1 MTSNRHH
8 FVFDGLHC
16 AKSGCKLQVF
26 NLYVGTL
33 ITAEF
38 GSFAWLPF
46 RSGSGSFSA
55 MKAQNQYDCKA
66 RGNNVRD
73 FGAVGDG
80 KTKDT
85 AAIQK
90 AVDAGGMVYFPPG
103 VYLSGTVFLK
113 SNGGLNL
120 APGAV
125 LKASPDYEDFNA
137 PDFCP
142 QNSWSKNEFSTGKH
156 LVVALEQENIIIC
169 GGGRIEG
176 NFPAFMLLDKPMK
189 EFMPG
194 VYEAAPG
201 GKLGQMLFF
210 CESRKI
216 TLRDIELADSSYWH
230 CFLHGCEDV
239 IITGLRI
246 YGDPKVNTNDGLDI
260 DCCRNV
266 TVSDCIIDVADDA
279 IAIRGNWKKL
289 KTKRPCEN
297 IVVSNCVLS
306 AGYACAVRVGVGD
319 GIIRN
324 CLFNNIVVP
333 HAGVGLLVQSR
344 YSLESEGVAISNVD
358 FTNIRIVESK
368 RPFSLYLESKS
379 LSQRDDVTKCAKTN
393 SGITF
398 ANIKAHGK
406 RSCFIIGNGHGVMR
420 DIRFKDVFLDY
431 EGNGTFP
438 DIDPE
443 SGWFGHTSTDAVLDL
458 ENVEDVC
465 FENVDVN
472 VVNNNPGWRYA
483 IRAVDCKNVLLDKC
497 KADRNIMVNGAK
509 LK

>member
-1 MTSNRHH
+1 LAGYKR
-8 FVFDGLHC
+8 G
-16 AKSGCKLQVF
+16 
-26 NLYVGTL
+26 
-33 ITAEF
+33 
-38 GSFAWLPF
+38 LPF
-46 RSGSGSFSA
+46 RPDLCIFPA
-55 MKAQNQYDCKA
+55 MKANNRRGNQTGEK
-66 RGNNVRD
+66 GNNVRD
-73 FGAVGDG
+73 FGAAGDG

-90 AVDAGGMVYFPPG
+90 AIDAGGMVCFPPG
-103 VYLSGTVFLK
+103 VYLSGTIYLK

-142 QNSWSKNEFSTGKH
+142 QNSWSKSEYSTGQH
-156 LVVALEQENIIIC
+156 LVVALEQENITIC

-176 NFPAFMLLDKPMK
+176 NFPAFMLLDKPLR

-194 VYEAAPG
+194 VYDAAPG
-201 GKLGQMLFF
+201 GKLGQLLFF
-210 CESRKI
+210 CESGKI
-216 TLRDIELADSSYWH
+216 RLRDVELADSSYWH

-246 YGDPKVNTNDGLDI
+246 YGDHKVNTNDGIDI

-279 IAIRGNWKKL
+279 IAVRGNWKKL

-297 IVVSNCVLS
+297 ITVSNCVLS

-333 HAGVGLLVQSR
+333 HAGTGILVQSR

-358 FTNIRIVESK
+358 FTNIRIAESK

-379 LSQRDDVTKCAKTN
+379 LSQRDDVTKCARTN
-393 SGITF
+393 SGISF
-398 ANIKAHGK
+398 SNITARGK
-406 RSCFIIGNGHGVMR
+406 RTCFIAGNRHGVMR
-420 DIRFKDVFLDY
+420 DIRFRNVIMDY
-431 EGNGTFP
+431 EGCGAFP
-438 DIDPE
+438 EIDPE
-443 SGWFGHTSTDAVLDL
+443 SGWFGHFSTEAVFDL
-458 ENVEDVC
+458 ENVEGVR
-465 FENVDVN
+465 FENVGIN
-472 VVNNNPGWRYA
+472 IMNNDPGWRYA
-483 IRAVDCKNVLLDKC
+483 IRAENCKNICCDSCETTRAIK
-497 KADRNIMVNGAK
+497 INGET

>member
-1 MTSNRHH
+1 M
-8 FVFDGLHC
+8 
-16 AKSGCKLQVF
+16 KEK
-26 NLYVGTL
+26 VGRD
-33 ITAEF
+33 
-38 GSFAWLPF
+38 S
-46 RSGSGSFSA
+46 RMDSA
-55 MKAQNQYDCKA
+55 
-66 RGNNVRD
+66 GNNVRD

-80 KTKDT
+80 RTRDT

-103 VYLSGTVFLK
+103 VYLSGTIYLK

-125 LKASPDYEDFNA
+125 LKASPDYGDFNA
-137 PDFCP
+137 PDFCS

-156 LVVALEQENIIIC
+156 LLVALEQENITLC

-176 NFPAFMLLDKPMK
+176 NFPAFMLLDKPLK

-194 VYEAAPG
+194 VYDVAPG

-216 TLRDIELADSSYWH
+216 RIRDIELADSSYWH

-246 YGDPKVNTNDGLDI
+246 YGDRHVNTNDGLDI

-289 KTKRPCEN
+289 KNKRPCEN

-333 HAGVGLLVQSR
+333 HAGVALLVQSR
-344 YSLESEGVAISNVD
+344 YGLESEGVAISDVH
-358 FTNIRIVESK
+358 FSNIRIAESK

-379 LSQRDDVTKCAKTN
+379 LSGRKDFQQCAKTD

-398 ANIKAHGK
+398 SDIKASGK
-406 RSCFIIGNGHGVMR
+406 RTCFIAGNGRGIMR
-420 DIRFKDVFLDY
+420 DIRFKNVILDY
-431 EGNGTFP
+431 VGCGVCPE
-438 DIDPE
+438 IDPE
-443 SGWFGHTSTDAVLDL
+443 TGWFGHASTEAVIDL
-458 ENVEDVC
+458 EKTEDVRFDNVE
-465 FENVDVN
+465 VN
-472 VVNNNPGWRYA
+472 IANNNPGWRYA
-483 IRAVDCKNVLLDKC
+483 VRAVDCKNILLNAC
-497 KADRNIMVNGAK
+497 KAERDIVINGDK